1 MSAKG
6 NKIGI
11 WMARPKGRTVMGFAF
26 GLGAAIV
33 IIGALF
39 KIMHWPF
46 CNEMLI
52 LGLGTEAVLF
62 TLSSF
67 QLTHAEP
74 DWSVYYP
81 YLIPV
86 EDRATVAQEN
96 DGTTRNLITHPVAVN
111 GGGSGD
117 GAGATEKVAE
127 LMEKAKIDQ
136 ALLDRLGN
144 AMRDLSH
151 NAEQLKSVSSAASAT
166 DSYVASL
173 EDASKK
179 MSSLSDAYQRA
190 STSIAGLTSNTEA
203 GESFG
208 EQMQKVSKNLSALN
222 NVYELQLQGSS
233 AHLEATQG
241 FQKQVSEMMHN
252 LSASAEDT
260 KLYRENM
267 AVLAQNLTDLNNV
280 YGNMLKAMRS

>member
-26 GLGAAIV
+26 GLGAAVV

-52 LGLGTEAVLF
+52 IGLGTEAVLF

-81 YLIPV
+81 YLVPV
-86 EDRATVAQEN
+86 EDRATVAQEI
-96 DGTTRNLITHPVAVN
+96 DGKPRNLLTHPVAVN
-111 GGGSGD
+111 GGSSD
-117 GAGATEKVAE
+117 GGGATEKIAE

-151 NAEQLKSVSSAASAT
+151 NAEQLKDVSSAASAT
-166 DSYVASL
+166 NSYVSSL
-173 EDASKK
+173 EEASKK

-241 FQKQVSEMMHN
+241 FQKQVSEMMQN
-252 LSASAEDT
+252 LAASTEDT

>member
-6 NKIGI
+6 NRVGI
-11 WMARPKGRTVMGFAF
+11 WMAKPKGRTVMGFAF

-52 LGLGTEAVLF
+52 VGLGTEAVLF

-74 DWSVYYP
+74 DWSIYYP
-81 YLIPV
+81 YLVNI
-86 EDRATVAQEN
+86 EDRATVAQED
-96 DGTTRNLITHPVAVN
+96 DGTMRNLLTSPVADN
-111 GGGSGD
+111 SGGSGGGSE
-117 GAGATEKVAE
+117 ATKKVAE

-151 NAEQLKSVSSAASAT
+151 NAEQLKSVSNAATAT
-166 DSYVASL
+166 DSYVSSL
-173 EDASKK
+173 EAAATKV
-179 MSSLSDAYQRA
+179 SSLSDSYDRA
-190 STSIAGLTSNTEA
+190 SVAISGLTSSTAE

-208 EQMQKVSKNLSALN
+208 EQMQKVTKNLAALN

-241 FQKQVSEMMHN
+241 FQQQVVDMMSN

-260 KLYRENM
+260 KMYRENM
-267 AVLAQNLTDLNNV
+267 AMLAQNLTDLNNV

>member
-26 GLGAAIV
+26 GLGAAVV

-96 DGTTRNLITHPVAVN
+96 DGTTRNLITHPVAEK
-111 GGGSGD
+111 GGSSD
-117 GAGATEKVAE
+117 GASEKIAE

-151 NAEQLKSVSSAASAT
+151 NAEQLKDVSSAASAT
-166 DSYVASL
+166 NSYVSSL

-241 FQKQVSEMMHN
+241 FQKQVSEMMSN
-252 LSASAEDT
+252 LAASTEDT

>member
-6 NKIGI
+6 NKVGI
-11 WMARPKGRTVMGFAF
+11 WMAKPKGRTVMGFAF

-52 LGLGTEAVLF
+52 VGLGTEAVLF

-74 DWSVYYP
+74 DWSIYYP
-81 YLIPV
+81 YLVNI
-86 EDRATVAQEN
+86 EDRATVAQED
-96 DGTTRNLITHPVAVN
+96 DGTMRNLLTSPVAVN
-111 GGGSGD
+111 SGGSGGGSE
-117 GAGATEKVAE
+117 ATEKVAE

-173 EDASKK
+173 EEASKK

-208 EQMQKVSKNLSALN
+208 EQMQKVSKNLAALN

-233 AHLEATQG
+233 AHLEATKG
-241 FQKQVSEMMHN
+241 FQQQVVDMMSN

-260 KLYRENM
+260 KVYRENM
-267 AVLAQNLTDLNNV
+267 AMLAQNLTDLNNV

>member
-26 GLGAAIV
+26 GLGAAVV

-52 LGLGTEAVLF
+52 AGLGTEAVLF

-74 DWSVYYP
+74 EWSIYYP
-81 YLIPV
+81 YLVPV

-96 DGTTRNLITHPVAVN
+96 DGTTRNLLTHPVADK
-111 GGGSGD
+111 GGSSD
-117 GAGATEKVAE
+117 GAGATEKIAE

-144 AMRDLSH
+144 AMRDLSQ
-151 NAEQLKSVSSAASAT
+151 NAEQLKSVSNAAIASN
-166 DSYVASL
+166 DYVSSL
-173 EDASKK
+173 QEASKK
-179 MSSLSDAYQRA
+179 MSSLSESYQRA
-190 STSIAGLTSNTEA
+190 SVSIAGITSNTEA

-241 FQKQVSEMMHN
+241 FQKQVSEMMSN
-252 LSASAEDT
+252 LAASTEDT

>member
-26 GLGAAIV
+26 GIGAAIV

-52 LGLGTEAVLF
+52 AGLGTEAVLF

-74 DWSVYYP
+74 DWSIYYP
-81 YLIPV
+81 YLVPV

-96 DGTTRNLITHPVAVN
+96 DGTTRNLLTNPVADK
-111 GGGSGD
+111 GGSGD
-117 GAGATEKVAE
+117 GATEKIAE

-166 DSYVASL
+166 DSYVSSL
-173 EDASKK
+173 EEASKK
-179 MSSLSDAYQRA
+179 MSSLSEAYQRA
-190 STSIAGLTSNTEA
+190 SVSIAVLTSNTDA

-241 FQKQVSEMMHN
+241 FQKQVSEMMSN
-252 LSASAEDT
+252 LAASTEDT

>member
-6 NKIGI
+6 NKIGR
-11 WMARPKGRTVMGFAF
+11 WMAKPLGRSVMGYAF
-26 GLGAAIV
+26 GIGAAIV

-39 KIMHWPF
+39 KIMHWPG

-52 LGLGTEAVLF
+52 AGLGTEAVLF

-81 YLIPV
+81 YLIPL
-86 EDRATVAQEN
+86 EERATTVEEI
-96 DGTTRNLITHPVAVN
+96 DGTKRDLIKHPVAVN
-111 GGGSGD
+111 GGSGD
-117 GAGATEKVAE
+117 GGGATEKIAE

-151 NAEQLKSVSSAASAT
+151 NAEQLKDVSSAASAT
-166 DSYVASL
+166 NSYVSSL
-173 EDASKK
+173 EEASKK

-241 FQKQVSEMMHN
+241 FQKQVSEMMSN
-252 LSASAEDT
+252 LAASTEDT

>member
-26 GLGAAIV
+26 GLGAAVV

-52 LGLGTEAVLF
+52 IGLGTEAVLF

-74 DWSVYYP
+74 EWSVYYP
-81 YLIPV
+81 YLVPV
-86 EDRATVAQEN
+86 EERATVAQEN
-96 DGTTRNLITHPVAVN
+96 DGTTRNLITHPVADK
-111 GGGSGD
+111 GGSSD
-117 GAGATEKVAE
+117 GASEKIAE

-151 NAEQLKSVSSAASAT
+151 NAEQLKDVSSAASAT
-166 DSYVASL
+166 NSYVSSL
-173 EDASKK
+173 EEASKK
-179 MSSLSDAYQRA
+179 MSSLSESYQRA
-190 STSIAGLTSNTEA
+190 SVTIAGITSNTEA

-241 FQKQVSEMMHN
+241 FQKQVSEMMSN
-252 LSASAEDT
+252 LAASTEDT